1 MRRAVEIMALVALA
15 AGRVEAAGE
24 AAGAAGDPGGG
35 TVVWLFGPDDFGPRA
50 IRSALRPLGELGL
63 TIVVE
68 RVSGDVPDE
77 DDALESLAVHRALAA
92 AWNDSG
98 GELQVLLAGAEGPE
112 RLSAEP
118 GSLDEKAVY
127 LRELLRSRLEGRSP
141 GAELLVTAPSELVPE
156 PLPPQLPVTRPR
168 PPGWSPPKRYR
179 GPAPGPRLG
188 IGYLVRLHPDSTP
201 WSQHGPAFHLP
212 AWQLPERLVLRAI
225 WAVMLPARI
234 GDPGRTWLEIS
245 SFELSGAIGWV
256 PLRRSRVD
264 LELELGGGAVRT
276 RCEAFLASGSSQ
288 SAARLT
294 GRLHG
299 AVGLVWHP
307 RAGLDVRLHAGVT
320 FVPAPASFGIGGEGH
335 FGRAR
340 WRPTAGIDLSTA
352 LLGG

>member
-1 MRRAVEIMALVALA
+1 MALA
-15 AGRVEAAGE
+15 ALTVPATRIAADGD
-24 AAGAAGDPGGG
+24 AADGVDRPSRGTIVWLSGPNDPGR
-35 TVVWLFGPDDFGPRA
+35 RA

-63 TIVVE
+63 ALVLE
-68 RVSGDVPDE
+68 RVSEGAPDE

-92 AWNDSG
+92 AWDDDG

-127 LRELLRSRLEGRSP
+127 LRELLRSRLEGRSL
-141 GAELLVTAPSELVPE
+141 GAELLVTAPPELVPE
-156 PLPPQLPVTRPR
+156 PLPPQLPVSRPR
-168 PPGWSPPKRYR
+168 PPGWSPPERYD
-179 GPAPGPRLG
+179 GPSPGPRLG

-212 AWQLPERLVLRAI
+212 AWRLPARLVLRAV

-256 PLRRSRVD
+256 PLRRSRVE
-264 LELELGGGAVRT
+264 LELELGGGALRT
-276 RCEAFLASGSSQ
+276 RCEAFLASGSSM

-299 AVGLVWHP
+299 AIGLVWHP
-307 RAGLDVRLHAGVT
+307 RAGMDVRLHAGVA
-320 FVPAPASFGIGGEGH
+320 FVPAPASFGIEGEGD
-335 FGRAR
+335 FGSAR